1 MNDIFTEFRRIG
13 FEPDELGGLVMT
25 GPKEELLAWLL
36 TVPSGIGIEE
46 FRRWI
51 PTAELP
57 PTPAWDLWPDVSD
70 VFTVDEYWAAFQ
82 FINASPEHL
91 IEAYTRPPGRR
102 VDTVLLSLLW
112 HVSAELA
119 ARVDAFRATVRA
131 QRIAEGM
138 SAELLAAGEAA
149 FEAWRYGSASQA
161 AQYRE
166 WEALHLGP
174 TIWIRFV
181 PSADEDAI
189 DTLLAELSDD
199 LAASTRLWQ
208 CEPHD
213 EGGTA
218 AINFVVGTSAR
229 VVDRLVRQLLDLPSI
244 ADVEVHHGDGDG
256 PSWPMARFED
266 DDDQEG
272 RWR

>member
-1 MNDIFTEFRRIG
+1 MNDIFAEYRRIG
-13 FEPDELGGLVMT
+13 FEPEELGSLLMPGT
-25 GPKEELLAWLL
+25 KEELLAWLL
-36 TVPSGIGIEE
+36 TIPSGIGLDA
-46 FRRWI
+46 FRRWL
-51 PTAELP
+51 PTSDLP
-57 PTPAWDLWPDVSD
+57 QAPAWDNWPDVGDLFSID
-70 VFTVDEYWAAFQ
+70 DYWAAFQ

-102 VDTVLLSLLW
+102 VDTVILSLLW
-112 HVSAELA
+112 HVSPELA
-119 ARVDAFRATVRA
+119 ERVDTFRATVRA

-138 SAELLAAGEAA
+138 PAEEIAAGDAA
-149 FEAWRYGSASQA
+149 FDAWRFGSASQA

-174 TIWIRFV
+174 TIWIRFE
-181 PSADEDAI
+181 PSVDEAAI
-189 DTLLAELSDD
+189 DTLLAELSGD
-199 LAASTRLWQ
+199 LASSTRLWQ
-208 CEPHD
+208 CEPHE

-229 VVDRLVRQLLDLPSI
+229 VVDRLVRKLLELPSI

-256 PSWPMARFED
+256 PSWPMARFEED
-266 DDDQEG
+266 DDLDG